1 MFRETVLTTS
11 VKFRFEKE
19 LRKFYDRSVF
29 SNCPDSIDLTR
40 IQRFYILPDSSR
52 FDRLE
57 GISRSKLRITVDEKE
72 WMIYGYS
79 GISRQVE
86 VEAVVG
92 PH

>member
-1 MFRETVLTTS
+1 MIVPF
-11 VKFRFEKE
+11 
-19 LRKFYDRSVF
+19 F

-40 IQRFYILPDSSR
+40 IQQFYILPDSSR

-79 GISRQVE
+79 GISRHRSRSGGWS
-86 VEAVVG
+86 ALMRARK
-92 PH
+92 